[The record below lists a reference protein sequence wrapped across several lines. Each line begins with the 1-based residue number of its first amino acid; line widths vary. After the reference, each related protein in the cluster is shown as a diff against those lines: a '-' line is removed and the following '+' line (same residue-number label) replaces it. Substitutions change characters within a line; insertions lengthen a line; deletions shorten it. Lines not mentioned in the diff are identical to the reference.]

1 MVTMSTLPEM
11 SNLRVT
17 PSPVLIGVLVA
28 VSNSMRRNWRK
39 KGGKKLPRIEV
50 IKEALNKRIKEEQ
63 RLQQSQEAM
72 FDDVEIF
79 CLGMGFKAPVHTRGV
94 DLSDEQEHSLG
105 AEAKEGI
112 HVDLICDLLALGE
125 ILPSKEKLSEFQEK
139 LNQRWVEYTH
149 EILEKSVITENV
161 YAHLVEYVQTSLFQS
176 AMERLHQS
184 LSYQLHHRFSRLFS
198 FLAGKIK
205 SREEK
210 IVILS
215 QIAAAAYAEDVFKKT
230 ESDFHD
236 NQNKYCAIV
245 QQNLNDYVEYYICST
260 LRALTL
266 GFEVIE
272 LVNDLDIVRITTLA
286 KQIYAQLDDEVRKH
300 IRISLSIH
308 QQKLF
313 AKGHRIDAHFDKKEL
328 RRLTERFIQKTG
340 WDIIKPLI
348 ENTVYTMFSE
358 QFQKQAQNSFPY
370 WIRLASTREIVRP
383 LSQLSNILPEVIE
396 EHVYSDEVMFG
407 TTPFNAALDR
417 AAIRFIDKSRK
428 DRSQVFVII
437 SDGEFE
443 NVPSVRVSVDL
454 LKRRGVII
462 VSCLV
467 ANRNIF
473 SGLAKRSRESWPTG
487 TKLMVEIASEASD
500 IEDMRLRWQSE
511 HPFPTLIDKK
521 LCFQINHSYLL
532 DDVIGYIFDSY
543 RNRDTS

>member
-1 MVTMSTLPEM
+1 MSPLPEM
-11 SNLRVT
+11 SHLRVT
-17 PSPVLIGVLVA
+17 PSPVLIGVLVD
-28 VSNSMRRNWRK
+28 VSNSMRRNWGK

-72 FDDVEIF
+72 FDNVEIF
-79 CLGMGFKAPVHTRGV
+79 CLGMGFKSRVHTRGV

-105 AEAKEGI
+105 AEAKEGT

-139 LNQRWVEYTH
+139 LNQRWVQYSH

-161 YAHLVEYVQTSLFQS
+161 YIHLVEYVQASLYQS

-184 LSYQLHHRFSRLFS
+184 LSYQLHHRFSRLFL
-198 FLAGKIK
+198 FLSGKIK
-205 SREEK
+205 AREEK
-210 IVILS
+210 IITLS

-230 ESDFHD
+230 TSDFND

-245 QQNLNDYVEYYICST
+245 QKNLNDYVQYYICST

-266 GFEVIE
+266 GFEVTE

-286 KQIYAQLDDEVRKH
+286 KQIYAQLDKEVRNH
-300 IRISLSIH
+300 IKFALSYH

-313 AKGHRIDAHFDKKEL
+313 VQGRRIAAHFDKKEL
-328 RRLTERFIQKTG
+328 RRLTERFIQKTV
-340 WDIIKPLI
+340 WDILKPLI

-358 QFQKQAQNSFPY
+358 QFKIQSQNSFPY

-383 LSQLSNILPEVIE
+383 LSQLSTILPEVIE
-396 EHVYSDEVMFG
+396 EHVYSEEVMFG
-407 TTPFNAALDR
+407 TTPFSAALDR

-428 DRSQVFVII
+428 DRSKVFVII

-443 NVPSVRVSVDL
+443 NVPSVRVSIDL
-454 LKRRGVII
+454 LKRRGVIL

-487 TKLMVEIASEASD
+487 ARLMVEIASEASD
-500 IEDMRLRWQSE
+500 LEDMKSRWQGE
-511 HPFPTLIDKK
+511 QPFPTLIDKK
-521 LCFQINHSYLL
+521 LCFQVNHSYLL
-532 DDVIGYIFDSY
+532 DDVIAYIFDSY
-543 RNRDTS
+543 RNRETT

>member
-1 MVTMSTLPEM
+1 MSALPEL
-11 SNLRVT
+11 SNPRIA
-17 PSPVLIGVLVA
+17 PSPVLIGVLVD

-63 RLQQSQEAM
+63 RLQHSQEAI

-79 CLGMGFKAPVHTRGV
+79 CLGMGFKAPVHVRGV
-94 DLSDEQEHSLG
+94 DLSNEQEHSLG
-105 AEAKEGI
+105 AEAKESTD
-112 HVDLICDLLALGE
+112 VDLICDLLALGE
-125 ILPSKEKLSEFQEK
+125 ILPSKEKLSEFKEK
-139 LNQRWVEYTH
+139 LNQRWVQYTH

-161 YAHLVEYVQTSLFQS
+161 YAHLVEYVQASLYQS

-184 LSYQLHHRFSRLFS
+184 LCYHLHHRFSTLFS
-198 FLAGKIK
+198 FLAGKIQA
-205 SREEK
+205 REEK
-210 IVILS
+210 IVTLS
-215 QIAAAAYAEDVFKKT
+215 QIATAAYAEDVFKKT
-230 ESDFHD
+230 VSDFND
-236 NQNKYCAIV
+236 NQNKYYAIV
-245 QQNLNDYVEYYICST
+245 QQNLIDYVEYYISST

-272 LVNDLDIVRITTLA
+272 LVNDLDISRITTLA
-286 KQIYAQLDDEVRKH
+286 KQIYKELDDEVRKH
-300 IRISLSIH
+300 IKISLSIH

-313 AKGHRIDAHFDKKEL
+313 VQGRRIDAHFDKKEL

-340 WDIIKPLI
+340 WDILKPLI

-358 QFQKQAQNSFPY
+358 QFKILSQNSFPY

-383 LSQLSNILPEVIE
+383 LSQLSNILPEIIE
-396 EHVYSDEVMFG
+396 EHVYSEEVMFG

-428 DRSQVFVII
+428 DRSKVFIII

-443 NVPSVRVSVDL
+443 NLSSVRVTADL

-473 SGLAKRSRESWPTG
+473 SGLTKRSRESWPTG
-487 TKLMVEIASEASD
+487 ARLMVEIASEASD
-500 IEDMRLRWQSE
+500 IEDMKSRWQSE

-521 LCFQINHSYLL
+521 LCFQVNHSYLL
-532 DDVIGYIFDSY
+532 DDIIAYIFDSY
-543 RNRDTS
+543 RNREAV

>member
-1 MVTMSTLPEM
+1 MSTLPEM
-11 SNLRVT
+11 SDPRTT
-17 PSPVLIGVLVA
+17 PPPVLIGVLVD

-39 KGGKKLPRIEV
+39 KGRKKLPRIEV

-63 RLQQSQEAM
+63 RLQQSQEAN

-79 CLGMGFKAPVHTRGV
+79 CLGMGFKAPVHTQGV
-94 DLSDEQEHSLG
+94 DLSDEQEHTLG
-105 AEAKEGI
+105 ANAKENTY
-112 HVDLICDLLALGE
+112 VDLICDLLALGE
-125 ILPSKEKLSEFQEK
+125 ILPSKEKLDEFQEK
-139 LNQRWVEYTH
+139 LNQRWIQYTH

-161 YAHLVEYVQTSLFQS
+161 YAHLVEYVHASLYQS

-184 LSYQLHHRFSRLFS
+184 LLYQLHHRFSRLFS
-198 FLAGKIK
+198 FLSRKFKA
-205 SREEK
+205 REEK

-215 QIAAAAYAEDVFKKT
+215 QIAAAAYAEDVYKKT
-230 ESDFHD
+230 TSDFHN

-245 QQNLNDYVEYYICST
+245 QQNLNDYVQYYICST
-260 LRALTL
+260 LKALTL

-272 LVNDLDIVRITTLA
+272 LVNDLDIGRITTLA

-300 IRISLSIH
+300 IKLSLNIH

-313 AKGHRIDAHFDKKEL
+313 IQGRRIAAHFDKKEL
-328 RRLTERFIQKTG
+328 RRRTERFIQKTG
-340 WDIIKPLI
+340 WDILKPLI

-358 QFQKQAQNSFPY
+358 QFKIESQNSFPY

-383 LSQLSNILPEVIE
+383 LSQLSTILPEVIE
-396 EHVYSDEVMFG
+396 EHVYSEEVMFG
-407 TTPFNAALDR
+407 TTPFSAALDR

-443 NVPSVRVSVDL
+443 NVSSVRVSVDL

-487 TKLMVEIASEASD
+487 ARLMVEIASEVSD
-500 IEDMRLRWQSE
+500 LEDMKLRWQSE

-521 LCFQINHSYLL
+521 LCFQVNHSYLL
-532 DDVIGYIFDSY
+532 DDIIANIFDSH
-543 RNRDTS
+543 RDRETS